1 MTDDCGFDCQGNSKI
16 NSKMGT
22 QNKNKCEILSIVSNT
37 RALRPEIDIKIYKK
51 NIHASISLTE
61 AIKRISALQHNIL
74 ERKEPLYI
82 KKKGKKK
89 FTLLA

>member
-1 MTDDCGFDCQGNSKI
+1 MPRKFKI
-16 NSKMGT
+16 NSKIET
-22 QNKNKCEILSIVSNT
+22 QIENKREILSVVSNM
-37 RALRPEIDIKIYKK
+37 RALWPNVDIRIYKK

-74 ERKEPLYI
+74 ERKEPLY
-82 KKKGKKK
+82 KKKSKKR